1 MTMPNLLTDLIKE
14 VSVHGKPYKL
24 KPYSAKYRGIL
35 NDKGTDLQA
44 QLAVGAITEFEYYD
58 RLLRLIVVD
67 ENPTWDTTA
76 DDFDGREAEDAFM
89 SFFPP
94 SMRLYMMLTG
104 LQKS

>member
-1 MTMPNLLTDLIKE
+1 MLTDLIKE
-14 VSVHGKPYKL
+14 VFVHGKAYKL
-24 KPYSAKYRGIL
+24 KPYSAKNREIL

-44 QLAVGAITEFEYYD
+44 QKAVGEIDEFEYYD
-58 RLLRLIVVD
+58 KLLRLIVAD
-67 ENPTWDTTA
+67 ENPTWDTRA

-94 SMRLYMMLTG
+94 SMRLYMMLVG